1 MTTND
6 LMSLIADTAFRIGAG
21 IIIDKAYIEYHLD
34 QVEVYR
40 EGVLIYTNEDDF
52 EARDGRIIHSFD
64 VKRRMKALK
73 TNGWLYLLSKIPTPD
88 LQI

>member
-34 QVEVYR
+34 QDKDIR
-40 EGVLIYTNEDDF
+40 E
-52 EARDGRIIHSFD
+52 HSKN
-64 VKRRMKALK
+64 VI
-73 TNGWLYLLSKIPTPD
+73 NSLLSAKG
-88 LQI
+88 L